1 MQSYM
6 ITGDN
11 HTTARIVAE
20 QLGIH
25 NVMAEVTPAGK
36 AAKVIG
42 ITTPPTP
49 YLGQHSVSPAL
60 VKQLIALAILI
71 FLSFVT

>member
-20 QLGIH
+20 QLSIRH
-25 NVMAEVTPAGK
+25 VMAEVTPAGK
-36 AAKVIG
+36 ADKVSF
-42 ITTPPTP
+42 TPTP
-49 YLGQHSVSPAL
+49 TSYLGQSM
-60 VKQLIALAILI
+60 I
-71 FLSFVT
+71 

>member
-36 AAKVIG
+36 ADKVIG
-42 ITTPPTP
+42 FSILPTP
-49 YLGQHSVSPAL
+49 YLKTIYEVTCFGKPDDC
-60 VKQLIALAILI
+60 
-71 FLSFVT
+71 LSTINW

>member
-36 AAKVIG
+36 AAKVIV
-42 ITTPPTP
+42 ITTPPT
-49 YLGQHSVSPAL
+49 LTLDNIGFRL
-60 VKQLIALAILI
+60 LW
-71 FLSFVT
+71 

>member
-36 AAKVIG
+36 ADKVIG
-42 ITTPPTP
+42 FYI
-49 YLGQHSVSPAL
+49 PANSL
-60 VKQLIALAILI
+60 P
-71 FLSFVT
+71 